1 LGVFFII
8 SRKYYFIYKSTF
20 FNLSSETY
28 RGLNAMSSRPKIL
41 VTSATGKTGLQT
53 TLQLLEK
60 GFPVRAFVRRRD
72 NRSETLERAGAEIC
86 LGNQYSLTDMRAAM
100 DDVKRAYQCAPGAP
114 NALHFNTVFTV
125 AAFEAGLE
133 HVVTLSQWLAS
144 ADHPSQMTRDTYT
157 GDALIKLRPEMTV
170 TTVNVGW
177 FAENYLMGLES
188 ALHMGV
194 FSMPLGDGNVKNNA
208 APSNADIASVVV
220 GALMDPDTHA
230 GKTYRPTGPELIS
243 PNEIAAAMGRALGRK
258 VKYQDVPPKMMLKA
272 IKAINPP
279 DYSVVLLQALK
290 NYTDEYRRGAFAV
303 NAPTRDVEI
312 VGGRMPENFESI
324 ARRYLTEHPELK
336 PSFAGKLK
344 AIGGFLKIL
353 ITRAPDVEAI
363 EAEKDFVMLKNP
375 KFCLDDAEWNETHTP
390 TRPQLVAG
398 KVA

>member
-1 LGVFFII
+1 
-8 SRKYYFIYKSTF
+8 
-20 FNLSSETY
+20 
-28 RGLNAMSSRPKIL
+28 MSSRPKIL

-53 TLQLLEK
+53 SLQLLEK
-60 GFPVRAFVRRRD
+60 GFPVRAFVRRLDHRT
-72 NRSETLERAGAEIC
+72 EVLEGAGADIFV
-86 LGNQYSLTDMRAAM
+86 GNQYSLTDMRAAM
-100 DDVKRAYQCAPGAP
+100 DGVKRAYQCAPAAP
-114 NALHFNTVFTV
+114 NALHFNAVFAA
-125 AAFEAGLE
+125 AAFENGLE

-157 GDALIKLRPEMTV
+157 GDVLIKMRPEMTV

-194 FSMPLGDGNVKNNA
+194 FSMPLGDGDVKKNA

-220 GALMDPDTHA
+220 GALIDPDTHA
-230 GKTYRPTGPELIS
+230 GKTYRPTGPELMS
-243 PNEIAAAMGRALGRK
+243 PNDIAAAMGRALGRK
-258 VKYQDVPPKMMLKA
+258 VKYQDVPLKMMLKA

-279 DYSVVLLQALK
+279 GYSIVLLQALK

-312 VGGRMPENFESI
+312 VGGQAPESFENI
-324 ARRYLTEHPELK
+324 ARRYIAEHPDLR

-344 AIGGFLKIL
+344 AIVGFLKIL
-353 ITRAPDVEAI
+353 ITWAPDVAAI
-363 EAEKDFVMLKNP
+363 EAEKDFVVLKDP
-375 KFCLDDAEWNETHTP
+375 KFCLDDAEWIETHTSARLQSV
-390 TRPQLVAG
+390 TG

>member
-1 LGVFFII
+1 
-8 SRKYYFIYKSTF
+8 
-20 FNLSSETY
+20 
-28 RGLNAMSSRPKIL
+28 MSSRPKIL
-41 VTSATGKTGLQT
+41 VTSAAGKTGLQSA
-53 TLQLLEK
+53 LQLLEK
-60 GFPVRAFVRRRD
+60 GFTVRAFVRRLD
-72 NRSETLERAGAEIC
+72 QRSEALERAGADI
-86 LGNQYSLTDMRAAM
+86 LVGNQYSLTDMRAAM
-100 DDVKRAYQCAPGAP
+100 DGVQRAYQCAPAAP
-114 NALHFNTVFTV
+114 NALHFNAVFAA
-125 AAFEAGLE
+125 AAFEKGLE

-144 ADHPSQMTRDTYT
+144 ADHPSQMTRDTYI
-157 GDALIKLRPEMTV
+157 GDALIKMRPEMTV

-194 FSMPLGDGNVKNNA
+194 FSMPLGDGNIKKNA
-208 APSNADIASVVV
+208 APSNVDIARFVV
-220 GALMDPDTHA
+220 GALIDPDTHA
-230 GKTYRPTGPELIS
+230 GKTYRPTGPELMS

-312 VGGRMPENFESI
+312 VGGQVPESFVI
-324 ARRYLTEHPELK
+324 VARRYIAEHPDLK
-336 PSFAGKLK
+336 PSFSRKLK

-353 ITRAPDVEAI
+353 FTRVPDVAAI
-363 EAEKDFVMLKNP
+363 EAEKDFVVIKNP
-375 KFCLDDAEWNETHTP
+375 KYCLDDAEWIETHTP
-390 TRPQLVAG
+390 ARLQAVMG